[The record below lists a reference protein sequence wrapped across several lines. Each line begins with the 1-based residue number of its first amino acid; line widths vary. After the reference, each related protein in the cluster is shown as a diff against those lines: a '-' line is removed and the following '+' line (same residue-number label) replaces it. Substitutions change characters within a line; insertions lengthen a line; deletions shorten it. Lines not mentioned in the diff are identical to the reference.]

1 MRCCCVI
8 PVFNHAAT
16 ASAVCTFAPHGLGKF
31 EHTDSI
37 PPATNEAETTTG
49 SLPS

>member
-1 MRCCCVI
+1 MRRFCMI

-16 ASAVCTFAPHGLGKF
+16 APAVRTHAQHWLGKF
-31 EHTDSI
+31 EHADSI
-37 PPATNEAETTTG
+37 SPATDEAKTMTG